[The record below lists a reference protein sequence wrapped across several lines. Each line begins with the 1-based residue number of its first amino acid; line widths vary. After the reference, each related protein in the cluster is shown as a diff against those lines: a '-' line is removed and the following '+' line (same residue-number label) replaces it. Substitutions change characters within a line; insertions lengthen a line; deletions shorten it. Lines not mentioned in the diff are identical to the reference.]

1 MAHIVLISAWQ
12 RDSES
17 TTISKKEY
25 KAHALLVILGQSLK
39 RRKYFDFDA
48 KVNNYFQEGVQSTC
62 IAANSGSKS
71 RMLILRLNIMVARL
85 WYWDY
90 VFTDRKDFIDKK
102 KDFWLR
108 NVTVADGDDDGGCWS
123 ISDSGHSVSP
133 CGGDAGLVV
142 VVAEPGGDVGGV
154 SDKKKAV
161 VVGEARILKGG

>member
-71 RMLILRLNIMVARL
+71 KMLILRLNIKVAWL
-85 WYWDY
+85 WYRVY

-123 ISDSGHSVSP
+123 VSDSGHSVSP

-154 SDKKKAV
+154 SDKKRPWWW
-161 VVGEARILKGG
+161 GRQESCG

>member
-1 MAHIVLISAWQ
+1 MAQ
-12 RDSES
+12 RDSKS

-85 WYWDY
+85 
-90 VFTDRKDFIDKK
+90 
-102 KDFWLR
+102 
-108 NVTVADGDDDGGCWS
+108 
-123 ISDSGHSVSP
+123 
-133 CGGDAGLVV
+133 
-142 VVAEPGGDVGGV
+142 
-154 SDKKKAV
+154 
-161 VVGEARILKGG
+161 